1 MKDKKCL
8 EILTSL
14 EEKLPEGIL
23 FLVFHI
29 PFLKIFFLIFRLSWP
44 TNFEI
49 TAWDYTSFMYN
60 YAETSRLD
68 KKEVEARHRR
78 FSGELLGCYLCC
90 DYTIYHF
97 SPDWKVFC
105 NGFVNQA
112 YIIGVG
118 DNISTVTYY
127 LIVLDTIIYRTENI
141 IKAID
146 IAFKMQF
153 VLYIGYPQESHL
165 VWLFIQN
172 YFYDIKLQNDKQAT
186 AVTCL
191 IRDLK

>member
-1 MKDKKCL
+1 MLKQADSTKK
-8 EILTSL
+8 
-14 EEKLPEGIL
+14 KWKPGIVDSQES
-23 FLVFHI
+23 FLVVTCAATIQSTISARTERYFAMG
-29 PFLKIFFLIFRLSWP
+29 LS
-44 TNFEI
+44 
-49 TAWDYTSFMYN
+49 
-60 YAETSRLD
+60 
-68 KKEVEARHRR
+68 
-78 FSGELLGCYLCC
+78 
-90 DYTIYHF
+90 
-97 SPDWKVFC
+97 
-105 NGFVNQA
+105 NQA